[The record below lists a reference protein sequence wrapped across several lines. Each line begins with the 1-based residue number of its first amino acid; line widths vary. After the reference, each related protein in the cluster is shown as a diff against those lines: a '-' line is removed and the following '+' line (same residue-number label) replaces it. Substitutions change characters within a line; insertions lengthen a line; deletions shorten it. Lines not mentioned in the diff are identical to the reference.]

1 MTSHPS
7 PPWRSDT
14 LGRVHRAA
22 AVGFALVLALAA
34 SPSAHALTW
43 PDVAARIDEASRAA
57 DVGARRAAARDLLA
71 LGRVRATPIVLK
83 LLVDADPDVRVL
95 AAQAA
100 ATLAIREAVE
110 LVQPWLGDREVRL
123 RIAACNLVRVL
134 PDAKAIPALSRA
146 LGDGDPLV
154 RTAAAA
160 ALAAQAHPDAVAP
173 LLSKLDDPAPTV
185 RVEIV
190 RALARLGDS
199 RSVVPL
205 IGKVQDSV
213 PEVRQAIA
221 RALGQ
226 LGDARATQALLILLR
241 DNSADVRVDALSA
254 LAALGPLD
262 AIEPISVLAVD
273 RAPNVR
279 QAAIAALGRIPLP
292 EAVRALV
299 ALLGANEDA
308 SAGIEPTP
316 VRSALVRQGARASDE
331 LLKVVRRGEPA
342 RAAQSAAWVLG
353 ETRPD
358 RVDDTVVPALRRGVL
373 APAFALHA
381 LNAPSSLPVV
391 LEFLVDD
398 NPATRQESRRAAAR
412 ILKDTAPD
420 GRAVDPIAIA
430 LQNTHIIPEE
440 RAELALL
447 LGKTGSPRAAASL
460 VRLLSTPALRVA
472 AIDALGNVP
481 SDETDR
487 VLLSE
492 LSTGDGAARLHAAA
506 ALQRIGGPLAR
517 RGLLDRLERDAEVDR
532 QAALIGL
539 AGTFARLDP
548 DKASDQRVVDL
559 LGAVP
564 ATERDPLLEALGRS
578 RSGTYVRFLA
588 GDAPDRRTLASAL
601 GARGSAA
608 APDLRKLLADR
619 DSSVRAQAAWS
630 LGAAGDASV
639 VAELARAAA
648 DADTDVAVNAAGA
661 LARIAGRTKRVEA
674 LCPLLESAAPWARSN
689 ALVGLWL
696 AGRRCG
702 DGALERRLLLSD
714 RDEGVRIAAARAIG
728 RGGDIDRRALGE
740 CLLRERVPRVAAI
753 CRADAP
759 ETPPGKNGEPTL
771 IFVVHEGVSPK
782 PSAPYALS
790 YSSGLVRVGLA
801 DRRGAVFEALPPG
814 ETITLAPGR

>member
-1 MTSHPS
+1 MSS
-7 PPWRSDT
+7 AAIPPRRS
-14 LGRVHRAA
+14 GRLAPVNRAVA
-22 AVGFALVLALAA
+22 AGIALVLALAA
-34 SPSAHALTW
+34 SSPASALTW

-57 DVGARRAAARDLLA
+57 DVGARRAAARDVLA

-83 LLVDADPDVRVL
+83 LLVDADPDVRAL

-100 ATLAIREAVE
+100 AALGIREAVE

-154 RTAAAA
+154 RVAAAA
-160 ALAAQAHPDAVAP
+160 ALAAQGHADAVAP

-190 RALARLGDS
+190 RGLARLGDT

-254 LAALGPLD
+254 LATLGPLD
-262 AIEPISVLAVD
+262 AIEPIGALAVD

-292 EAVRALV
+292 EAVRALI
-299 ALLGANEDA
+299 ALLGASDDA

-316 VRSALVRQGARASDE
+316 VRSALVRQGVRATEE

-353 ETRPD
+353 ETRAD
-358 RVDDTVVPALRRGVL
+358 RVDEAVVPALRRGVL

-381 LNAPSSLPVV
+381 LNAPASLPVV

-430 LQNTHIIPEE
+430 LQNTRLVADE

-447 LGKTGSPRAAASL
+447 LGKTGSPRAATTL

-487 VLLSE
+487 VLLNE

-539 AGTFARLDP
+539 AGTFARLDS
-548 DKASDQRVVDL
+548 DKGADQRVVDL
-559 LGAVP
+559 LATVP

-578 RSGTYVRFLA
+578 RSAVYARFLG
-588 GDAPDRRTLASAL
+588 GDAADRRTLASAL
-601 GARGSAA
+601 GARGTAA
-608 APDLRKLLADR
+608 TADLRKLLGDR
-619 DSSVRAQAAWS
+619 DTSVRAQAAWS
-630 LGAAGDASV
+630 LGAVGDAAV
-639 VAELARAAA
+639 VADLTRAAA
-648 DADTDVAVNAAGA
+648 DPDTDLAVNAAGA

-674 LCPLLESAAPWARSN
+674 LCPLLESSAPWARSN

-696 AGRRCG
+696 AGGRCA
-702 DGALERRLLLSD
+702 DGAVERRLLLND
-714 RDEGVRIAAARAIG
+714 RDEGVRIAAARVVS
-728 RGGDIDRRALGE
+728 RGGDVDRRALGE

-753 CRADAP
+753 CRADVPPAAP
-759 ETPPGKNGEPTL
+759 SKNGEPTL
-771 IFVVHEGVSPK
+771 VFVVHEGATPK
-782 PSAPYALS
+782 PIAPYALS
-790 YSSGLVRVGLA
+790 FASGLVRVGLS
-801 DRRGAVFEALPPG
+801 DRRGAVFEPLPPG
-814 ETITLAPGR
+814 ETITLAPAR